1 MEEHMKLPF
10 SKHKIKAGARTVKTA
25 LSVAITMYLCILFKL
40 QPPLGMVGVIVA
52 LDSSIY
58 KSLVNMKRRIYGTV
72 ITAII
77 SVAFGILF
85 LKLNI
90 IIHSPLQLGIF
101 IGLFSWLSII
111 YISSHNLGL
120 MNMIILLTIGAVLG
134 NANDYNETNDFIF
147 AAITRVLSI
156 LIGITVAFLI
166 NISLYRPRFEKQMI
180 EQAISISKE
189 IKEIFQMHDSTETL
203 RPYFK
208 KLETIRKK
216 NAANLARFNDFQDEI
231 YFSKNVQVSKLRK
244 GVAVRQAI
252 EVNIKAVALLKKL
265 QEASIYKR
273 TKKIA
278 FQTLLMRV
286 DMLLKFQYSLIQ
298 QLEHLDRGTQQ
309 NHHESIESIKY
320 NIRTS
325 YQEVYLL
332 LDNRGKE
339 MFIQILGDLFDYCT
353 ELEKLEI
360 FVIELETRH
369 EKTVAIEL

>member
-1 MEEHMKLPF
+1 MKLPF